1 MKYSRPVAR
10 ARRRLRKRG
19 SKAVLSSQFSVLS
32 SQFSVLSSQLLDLVL
47 ALIRYFLFWSP
58 SNPKI
63 EGKICV
69 RPGVG
74 PILVG

>member
-19 SKAVLSSQFSVLS
+19 SKAVLS